1 MQGES
6 VAYEESEIGVL
17 LSLANAMT
25 GEVLSL
31 ALNRHAAIRVVSRV
45 TSAAETLS
53 VVRGMPVD
61 VAVIGAALEEGELN
75 GLEVVRELHKSAPQ
89 VKTILMLDSPD
100 QRLIVE
106 AFRAGAR
113 GVFRPTQSSFK
124 QLCRCVMQVHAGQ
137 IWARSDELGAVL
149 DVFSRQAGM
158 KVVNSNGLSLLTKR
172 EDDVVRLLA
181 EGYQNREIARELHLS
196 EHTVK
201 NYLFRVFE
209 KLGISSR
216 VELVLYA
223 LSSMTQ
229 DQMHEPSSLA
239 PVQQIPRVSGSS
251 K

>member
-1 MQGES
+1 
-6 VAYEESEIGVL
+6 
-17 LSLANAMT
+17 MT

-45 TSAAETLS
+45 TSASETLS

-100 QRLIVE
+100 QRVIVE

-113 GVFRPTQSSFK
+113 GVFSPTQSSFK

-158 KVVNSNGLSLLTKR
+158 KVVNSNGLALLTKR
-172 EDDVVRLLA
+172 EEDVVRLLA

-223 LSSMTQ
+223 LSSMPQ
-229 DQMHEPSSLA
+229 DQTHRPSSLA
-239 PVQQIPRVSGSS
+239 PAQPIPRLSGSS